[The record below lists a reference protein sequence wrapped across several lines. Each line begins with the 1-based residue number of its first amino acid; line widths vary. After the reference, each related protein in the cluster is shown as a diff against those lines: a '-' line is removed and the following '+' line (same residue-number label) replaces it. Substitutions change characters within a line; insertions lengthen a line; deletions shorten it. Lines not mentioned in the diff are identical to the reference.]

1 MRNLYLLLLLLLL
14 SSCYNRTQEA
24 GLYEVNDNFVVTAD
38 TMHLQMQQPMHNMPM
53 ASSVFPDSIFMLRGE
68 ELVIAQTAVI
78 PEDSVDSV
86 WVKVARDQQL
96 MGWIHEQDL
105 LSSVVPNDPISRFI
119 YLFSLRHL
127 PFFVCLIVLALALLL
142 VRHVRHAHSR
152 VFLLNDIAS
161 VYPTLFMVVLGG
173 AAVLYAHIQ
182 RFEPDMWVRFYFH
195 PTLNPFSLP
204 LMLGIFVLL
213 FWLLLILFLA
223 AVDEVFSQ
231 LSFAEAL
238 FYMFTLLGMSMCL
251 YTLFTM
257 AAFYW
262 AGIIL
267 YFVFAIVA
275 LVRFF
280 LYFRPRYLCG
290 RCGSKMHSLGTCS
303 HCGAHNAPSR

>member
-1 MRNLYLLLLLLLL
+1 MRNLSLLLLLLLL

-204 LMLGIFVLL
+204 PVLGVFVVLVWSMIITGIATVEDVIRRLPIDSALL
-213 FWLLLILFLA
+213 YLLGLA
-223 AVDEVFSQ
+223 AVSAVDYVVFSV
-231 LSFAEAL
+231 L
-238 FYMFTLLGMSMCL
+238 TLYYVGYVL
-251 YTLFTM
+251 
-257 AAFYW
+257 W
-262 AGIIL
+262 
-267 YFVFAIVA
+267 VA
-275 LVRFF
+275 
-280 LYFRPRYLCG
+280 YLCFAFHRLSRSLHRYVCG
-290 RCGSKMHSLGTCS
+290 NCGSRLRTLGKCP
-303 HCGAHNAPSR
+303 HCGTVNQ

>member
-1 MRNLYLLLLLLLL
+1 
-14 SSCYNRTQEA
+14 
-24 GLYEVNDNFVVTAD
+24 
-38 TMHLQMQQPMHNMPM
+38 
-53 ASSVFPDSIFMLRGE
+53 
-68 ELVIAQTAVI
+68 
-78 PEDSVDSV
+78 
-86 WVKVARDQQL
+86 
-96 MGWIHEQDL
+96 
-105 LSSVVPNDPISRFI
+105 
-119 YLFSLRHL
+119 
-127 PFFVCLIVLALALLL
+127 FFVCLIVLALALLL

-238 FYMFTLLGMSMCL
+238 FYMSTLLGMSMCL

-267 YFVFAIVA
+267 YFVFALVA
-275 LVRFF
+275 LIRFF